1 MAVLPDW
8 WQREESNLS
17 SYHRTW
23 PCTVSSHTFLSI
35 GSPSTTQFFIQL
47 LHHTIY
53 TATCEMLPCMPTVH
67 IINNNNK
74 FKLLHGGAAWQ
85 QDCNWEKNILSAK
98 VEGAFW
104 DGHLLVPAFSK
115 YIPTPTEGLEL
126 ASSILYSGYPNPKSL
141 FTQSWSRPPAQGEPS
156 SGSFGCQD
164 WSDNQSP
171 PPAALWICLWVKEMK
186 SSLPAHC
193 VVT

>member
-1 MAVLPDW
+1 MVFALYHHTLSWVLGVPP
-8 WQREESNLS
+8 QQS
-17 SYHRTW
+17 S
-23 PCTVSSHTFLSI
+23 
-35 GSPSTTQFFIQL
+35 FIQL

-85 QDCNWEKNILSAK
+85 QDCNWEKRIYFRQRCREHFETVIYLCQ
-98 VEGAFW
+98 
-104 DGHLLVPAFSK
+104 HLVSTFP
-115 YIPTPTEGLEL
+115 PPTEGLEL

-141 FTQSWSRPPAQGEPS
+141 FTQSWSRPPAQAEPLQ
-156 SGSFGCQD
+156 GVLGVKTEVITK
-164 WSDNQSP
+164 SP

-186 SSLPAHC
+186 SFSLPAHC